1 VLHPPFGS
9 EVTTTALVQLL
20 DTGGGVGV
28 GVVVPVGVDLTSAKI
43 ISLADW
49 VPVFAGL

>member
-9 EVTTTALVQLL
+9 DVTNTGLVQVL

-28 GVVVPVGVDLTSAKI
+28 GVVVPVGVDVAVVVTRR
-43 ISLADW
+43 W
-49 VPVFAGL
+49 C